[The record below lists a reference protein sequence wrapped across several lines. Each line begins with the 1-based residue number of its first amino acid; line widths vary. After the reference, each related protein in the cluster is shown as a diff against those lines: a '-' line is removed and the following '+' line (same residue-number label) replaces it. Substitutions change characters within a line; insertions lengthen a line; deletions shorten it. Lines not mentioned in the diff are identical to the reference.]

1 MSPAAPETTV
11 PDPVLLAERAHLAHA
26 ADCLTRMRAAAG
38 AVGDAGVDAWASE
51 RLGAARAERLRALAA
66 DPGVPAFFGRT
77 DAAPAGGPAETFHIG
92 RRHVRDASGTPV
104 VIDWRAPMSRPFYQA
119 SAADPQGLARRRR
132 FGFSGGELTGYED
145 EALGDPG
152 QAHESRLL
160 REEIERPRS
169 GPMRD
174 IVATIQPEQDAIV
187 RAPLAE
193 SVCVQGAPGTGKTAV
208 GLHRAAYLL
217 YTHGGQLARTGV
229 LVVGPNRAFLRYVE
243 QVLPTLG
250 EVDVEQTTV
259 AELTARV
266 PVRAVDAPEV
276 AVLKGDARMAEVLHR
291 ALWGAI
297 AKPADDVQVPLGGRR
312 YRVPVARFKR
322 AVDDLRRRGRAGDDQ
337 RLLHYAAGRERLA
350 MVLAEDARRQAEEAG
365 SSPTD
370 AETRRAAR
378 SPEVR
383 ASCDAVW
390 PARDAAELVR
400 ALYTDPALLARAA
413 RGLLD
418 DDEQARLRWAA
429 VPRSPRTAPWTAADA
444 VLVDEVA
451 GLLERT
457 AGYGH
462 VVVDEAQDLS
472 PMECRAVARRLAA
485 GSLTVLGDLA
495 QATSPWS
502 AADWGQTLAGLGRP
516 DTVVRPLTRGY
527 RVPGEVL
534 DYANRLLPVMAPGL
548 APATAVRRGDGAL
561 AVRPVATFAG
571 PLVDVV
577 RELRAVPG
585 SVGVLAA
592 DADVAELADV
602 LAAAG
607 LPARVLT
614 EDGEAAPVAVV
625 PATLAKGLEFDAV
638 VVVDP
643 AAVVAAEPRGLHR
656 LYVVLTRAVSTLVVL
671 HRGDLPAALAG

>member
-1 MSPAAPETTV
+1 MSSAPSETTTTA
-11 PDPVLLAERAHLAHA
+11 DPVLTAERAHLARA
-26 ADCLTRMRAAAG
+26 ADCLTAMRAATRT
-38 AVGDAGVDAWASE
+38 VGDAGVDAWSSE

-77 DAAPAGGPAETFHIG
+77 DTGTETFHIG
-92 RRHVRDASGTPV
+92 RRHVRDAAGTPV

-119 SAADPQGLARRRR
+119 GPADPQGLVRRRR

-145 EALGDPG
+145 ELLGAG
-152 QAHESRLL
+152 ESAPTGRLL
-160 REEIERPRS
+160 RAEIERPRS

-193 SVCVQGAPGTGKTAV
+193 SICVQGAPGTGKTAV

-229 LVVGPNRAFLRYVE
+229 LVVGPNRAFLRYIE

-266 PVRAVDAPEV
+266 PVRAADPPDA

-297 AKPADDVQVPLGGRR
+297 AKPADDVQVPLAGRR
-312 YRVPVARFKR
+312 CRVSVSRLKR
-322 AVDDLRRRGRAGDDQ
+322 SVDDLRRRGRAADDQ
-337 RLLHYAAGRERLA
+337 QVLHYAAGRERLA
-350 MVLAEDARRQAEEAG
+350 MTLAEDARRQAEEAG

-378 SPEVR
+378 SAEVR
-383 ASCDAVW
+383 AACDATW
-390 PARDAAELVR
+390 PAVDAAELVH
-400 ALYTDPALLARAA
+400 ALLTDPARLARAA
-413 RGLLD
+413 RGVLDEAEQELL
-418 DDEQARLRWAA
+418 RRPPGPLRA
-429 VPRSPRTAPWTAADA
+429 APWTAADA

-457 AGYGH
+457 GGYGH
-462 VVVDEAQDLS
+462 VVLDEAQDLS
-472 PMECRAVARRLAA
+472 PMQCRAVARRLAA

-495 QATSPWS
+495 QATSPEA
-502 AADWGQTLAGLGRP
+502 AADWGRTLSGLGRP

-534 DYANRLLPVMAPGL
+534 EYANRLLPVIAPGL
-548 APATAVRRGDGAL
+548 PVATAVRRGPGSLRFRADGAVAD
-561 AVRPVATFAG
+561 AVREVAA
-571 PLVDVV
+571 
-577 RELRAVPG
+577 APG
-585 SVGVLAA
+585 SVGVVCA
-592 DADVAELADV
+592 DEVVAEVAGALTG
-602 LAAAG
+602 AG
-607 LPARVLT
+607 LPAAVLT
-614 EDGEAAPVAVV
+614 EDGEAARLAVV
-625 PATLAKGLEFDAV
+625 PASLAKGLEFDAV

-643 AAVVAAEPRGLHR
+643 AGIAAAEPRGLHR

-671 HRGDLPAALAG
+671 HTGELPELLRE